1 MSSLAE
7 FEDLAFQS
15 EDLVEQEQ
23 TVVRR
28 LEDAG
33 YDFEAMALASNVF
46 RAATAMRRR
55 LEQRVLADTG
65 LSWTAF
71 KVLWVLWIWGE
82 RETSFLAVE
91 ADITKGTLTGVVDT
105 LERRSLVTRHR
116 QDYDRRLVQ
125 VRLTEEGTSLIE
137 EVFPVFNGEER
148 RIADLLGKR
157 DRRALIRGLRHLVS
171 ALAEEELDEEG
182 RTG

>member
-1 MSSLAE
+1 VSNLAE

-15 EDLVEQEQ
+15 EELVEQEQ

-28 LEDAG
+28 LQDAG

-46 RAATAMRRR
+46 RAATAMRRN
-55 LEQRVLADTG
+55 LEQRVLADAA

-105 LERRSLVTRHR
+105 LERRGLVTRQRR
-116 QDYDRRLVQ
+116 QDDRRLVQ
-125 VRLTEEGTSLIE
+125 VGLTDDGRELIGQL
-137 EVFPVFNGEER
+137 FPVFNAEER
-148 RIADLLGKR
+148 AMADLVT
-157 DRRALIRGLRHLVS
+157 DSDQRALVRGLRRLVA
-171 ALAEEELDEEG
+171 ALPGHRDEDA
-182 RTG
+182 

>member
-1 MSSLAE
+1 MSRPE
-7 FEDLAFQS
+7 GFEDLAVQT
-15 EDLVEQEQ
+15 EDLLEQEQ
-23 TVVRR
+23 RVKSQ

-33 YDFEAMALASNVF
+33 YDFQAMALASNVF

-55 LEQRVLADTG
+55 LEQRVLAGTE

-105 LERRSLVTRHR
+105 LERRGFVTRHR
-116 QDYDRRLVQ
+116 RDDDRRLVQ
-125 VRLTEEGTSLIE
+125 VDLTDEGRQLIGS
-137 EVFPVFNGEER
+137 VFLQFNREER
-148 RIADLLGKR
+148 AIADLLEPR
-157 DRRALIRGLRHLVS
+157 DQEALVRNLRRLIGALQP
-171 ALAEEELDEEG
+171 E
-182 RTG
+182 